1 MKTERIVAIA
11 LMSMTPGF
19 VGTASAQVASGMHA
33 APLCVARQLSLS
45 VDSKDG
51 QFGGMQKSG
60 TELSIR
66 NNGAD
71 CVLPALP
78 RIEFLD
84 ARGHTLPVSRAV
96 PIGMH
101 PGPVMIP
108 VHLGGGHRAATDLNW
123 ISGPVYAQN
132 RKLRASYV
140 RVHFG
145 TAALRARL
153 TAVIDTQPGTPGTFN
168 QPPLRAMEG
177 MAAG

>member
-1 MKTERIVAIA
+1 MPMIA
-11 LMSMTPGF
+11 TLAAAGLLA
-19 VGTASAQVASGMHA
+19 GSAATQGA
-33 APLCVARQLSLS
+33 APPPACVARQLSLS
-45 VDSKDG
+45 VDAGDG
-51 QFGGMQKSG
+51 QFSGTQKSG

-66 NNGAD
+66 NHGAD

-84 ARGHTLPVSRAV
+84 ARGHVLPVGRAV

-108 VHLGGGHRAATDLNW
+108 VRLAAGHRAATDLTW
-123 ISGPVYAQN
+123 VSGPVYARN
-132 RKLRASYV
+132 RPLRVAYV
-140 RVHFG
+140 RVAIG
-145 TAALRARL
+145 GAGLRTRL
-153 TAVIDTQPGTPGTFN
+153 AGVVDAQPGKPATFG